1 MLRIGS
7 LNLKNWLVMAPLAGI
22 TNLPFR
28 IIVKN
33 LGAGLVTT
41 EMISAKGLTLGHQRT
56 FKYLK
61 SHPDE
66 RPLSVQIFGPDPDVM
81 ARAAQIA
88 IEKGADI
95 IDINMGCPARKV
107 VKTGSGAHL
116 LRVPQ
121 TAKEIVSAV
130 RRVCSVPLTVKIR
143 TGWSPDQPVALEI
156 ARIIEDCG
164 ADAITIHPR
173 FATQGFS
180 GQADWSI
187 IAKTKEHLKIP
198 VIGNGDVFSPSLAL
212 EMKRQTACDGVMIGR
227 GAVGNPWIFMQ
238 ALEMA
243 QGLEATPPRLS
254 ERRALIMEHF
264 RLLTLD
270 MGEPRASKVMRGLL
284 LRYTKGLPNSSRFRG
299 TFTGIKSLES
309 LMSALDSYFTTL
321 EKCSNSSNV
330 QTTRGCRLA
339 S

>member
-1 MLRIGS
+1 
-7 LNLKNWLVMAPLAGI
+7 MAPLAGI

-66 RPLSVQIFGPDPDVM
+66 KPLSVQIFGPDPDVM
-81 ARAAQIA
+81 AAAAQIA

-107 VKTGSGAHL
+107 VKTGSGSTL

-121 TAKEIVSAV
+121 RAREIVSAV

-143 TGWSPDQPVALEI
+143 AGWSPDQPVALEI

-173 FATQGFS
+173 YATQGFS
-180 GQADWSI
+180 GHADWSI
-187 IAKTKEHLKIP
+187 IAEAKSHLKIP
-198 VIGNGDVFSPSLAL
+198 VIGNGDVFSPSLAI
-212 EMKRQTACDGVMIGR
+212 EMKQQTACDGVMIGR
-227 GAVGNPWIFMQ
+227 GAVGNPWIFKQ
-238 ALEMA
+238 TLEMA
-243 QGLEATPPRLS
+243 QGHEIIPPGLS
-254 ERRALIMEHF
+254 ERRALITEHF
-264 RLLTLD
+264 RLLSLD
-270 MGEPRASKVMRGLL
+270 MGEPKASKVIRGLL

-309 LMSALDSYFTTL
+309 LMAALDSYFTDL
-321 EKCSNSSNV
+321 EKSPDFPEV
-330 QTTRGCRLA
+330 PTTVSRQIA
-339 S
+339 I